1 MKLSDFS
8 KMKNLK
14 TDVHT
19 MSLNFSQ
26 HKDELI
32 SIIENDKSWE
42 PTTDGV
48 VYTNLFTTYRTGWHI
63 HKNYSLVKKMCE
75 MTNSQFSSIV
85 NEVGERLGKDK
96 NYLLNSDNLRNNLNW
111 SDKISLHNGIEETM
125 SWIDQNLDL
134 LNTLP
139 WDYIHKA

>member
-48 VYTNLFTTYRTGWHI
+48 VYTNLFTTYRTGWYI
-63 HKNYSLVKKMCE
+63 HENYSLVKKC
-75 MTNSQFSSIV
+75 V
-85 NEVGERLGKDK
+85 NL
-96 NYLLNSDNLRNNLNW
+96 
-111 SDKISLHNGIEETM
+111 
-125 SWIDQNLDL
+125 
-134 LNTLP
+134 
-139 WDYIHKA
+139 

>member
-63 HKNYSLVKKMCE
+63 HKNYSLFQYQPK
-75 MTNSQFSSIV
+75 S
-85 NEVGERLGKDK
+85 VGVVFIIKRIMLENTIIPHTHGLGVIMFLPQRVLHQWFFLLMRKTQKEK
-96 NYLLNSDNLRNNLNW
+96 NGKLFQRM
-111 SDKISLHNGIEETM
+111 IC
-125 SWIDQNLDL
+125 
-134 LNTLP
+134 
-139 WDYIHKA
+139 